1 MNVIR
6 SVALG
11 AALVCLC
18 TGCKDDPS
26 TPRPHPQPRVLAE
39 ASAGLIAVLERGG
52 VNVLEYKLEDPGV
65 TLKVDSS
72 AEVKQTRE
80 ADAEGNPWLRASANG
95 EYRRS
100 VLGYSPEVGKQAALR
115 SLSSGVRGF
124 ALTSAPC
131 PKKVG
136 EEWILEGVEVTRW
149 DEKGDEMQSGTATM
163 HVQGERLWFE
173 VTWSDGKKVEI
184 HPDLLQ
190 HSRFDKVDDGDLMD
204 STICGGVP
212 LLSEQDVSQAEGDG
226 SYGVGNARVAAV
238 VAEHNRSSNVKS
250 EFESSFQFHAEKAH
264 VHVTKKYKDEFNDGR
279 EGTTHQVTLK
289 IETDAFTF
297 DYLWSSVLDDCPV
310 PSTCVC
316 RRVLYYLDEYIKIF
330 DTFKGGNA
338 QVFRSG
344 YYGKQVRN
352 NFSYLP
358 CKDNAAMMAAIQ
370 KANKKV
376 DPAFMMST
384 RPAPADV
391 ARLKELI
398 LKCCT
403 SPQDKPW
410 DAGPD
415 AADAGLD
422 APVPDA
428 PVPDLPQP
436 DQAPP
441 DLPVPDL
448 PVPDLPVPDLPVPDL
463 IPTCSSSNPQLA
475 GAQDVASHLQ
485 ANMLPSCTG
494 LSLFETLH
502 SKLGIAKKPVAN
514 DHTTLLAYS
523 ILLHYISISLALSAF
538 NASDYPC
545 GSGPNGYTL
554 CPSAS
559 PVPAG
564 DFVVLFSVL
573 EKTIPLSDPTNHY
586 QYGFVFD
593 ADGVAANNYQPSAQ
607 YPNDF
612 FKDTDRWYEANYD
625 PTNGWSMKVT
635 DASGGTITPATSTS
649 RIIIKD
655 NAIVLVAPASELA
668 VAKPAFRLTA
678 FRHTGDYGINPPY
691 NWDGSLWPAV
701 AQGLQAFP

>member
-1 MNVIR
+1 MARLISR
-6 SVALG
+6 SPRPTRALLG
-11 AALVCLC
+11 AILLLMAGCQKVTEIVVSIDSDLAIPKEMDSVELRVDLVRGADQEMVAANTWQVDANKPNAVSLPGTVGLLPGDDVSVPVLVKATAFLHGQERLNRRAQLTFVEGRILLLRLNLLRNCLYVVC
-18 TGCKDDPS
+18 MPSETCGENGCEP
-26 TPRPHPQPRVLAE
+26 
-39 ASAGLIAVLERGG
+39 
-52 VNVLEYKLEDPGV
+52 Y
-65 TLKVDSS
+65 LKDSS
-72 AEVKQTRE
+72 KLPDYTAEE
-80 ADAEGNPWLRASANG
+80 A
-95 EYRRS
+95 
-100 VLGYSPEVGKQAALR
+100 
-115 SLSSGVRGF
+115 
-124 ALTSAPC
+124 
-131 PKKVG
+131 
-136 EEWILEGVEVTRW
+136 
-149 DEKGDEMQSGTATM
+149 
-163 HVQGERLWFE
+163 
-173 VTWSDGKKVEI
+173 
-184 HPDLLQ
+184 
-190 HSRFDKVDDGDLMD
+190 
-204 STICGGVP
+204 
-212 LLSEQDVSQAEGDG
+212 
-226 SYGVGNARVAAV
+226 
-238 VAEHNRSSNVKS
+238 
-250 EFESSFQFHAEKAH
+250 
-264 VHVTKKYKDEFNDGR
+264 
-279 EGTTHQVTLK
+279 
-289 IETDAFTF
+289 
-297 DYLWSSVLDDCPV
+297 
-310 PSTCVC
+310 
-316 RRVLYYLDEYIKIF
+316 
-330 DTFKGGNA
+330 FK
-338 QVFRSG
+338 R
-344 YYGKQVRN
+344 
-352 NFSYLP
+352 
-358 CKDNAAMMAAIQ
+358 I
-370 KANKKV
+370 
-376 DPAFMMST
+376 
-384 RPAPADV
+384 
-391 ARLKELI
+391 
-398 LKCCT
+398 
-403 SPQDKPW
+403 
-410 DAGPD
+410 DAGD
-415 AADAGLD
+415 VGTLD
-422 APVPDA
+422 APPDGGAPDRTVDAMVPDA
-428 PVPDLPQP
+428 PVFD
-436 DQAPP
+436 A
-441 DLPVPDL
+441 